1 MNRVLNIILGGG
13 KGTRLYPLTKVRAK
27 PAVPFGGKSRL
38 IDIAVANSINSGF
51 RRIYILTQ
59 FESASLNL
67 HISRTYQFDAF
78 SGGFVEILA
87 ATQSLSNEGGWY
99 SGTADAVRKNL
110 HRFYFRRP
118 THYIILSGDQL
129 YKMDLKEFLEEHIAS
144 GAEITVAANPVD
156 RNRAN
161 DLGILKIN
169 GEKNIDAF
177 LEKPGP
183 DKDISD
189 LKIPPETMK
198 ASGITGNSGKDYL
211 ASMGIYIFNAKTM
224 YECLDSDH
232 EDFGRDVFPESVG
245 KRKVNA
251 YIYNGYWEDIGTIKS
266 FYEANLNLA
275 TFQPN
280 FNLYDED
287 APVYTYRRNL
297 PPSKINSCTF
307 RHALASEGSIITD
320 AYITNSIVGIR
331 TIISEGAS
339 LDGVNCLGSDYY
351 ETPELCEENS
361 AKGIP
366 NIGIGRGTVI
376 KGAIIDKNAR
386 IGAHCRIGIDHDE
399 RKDGEYDNYH
409 IVDGIIIV
417 HKDAILKDGT
427 II

>member
-13 KGTRLYPLTKVRAK
+13 KGSRLYPLTKVRAK
-27 PAVPFGGKSRL
+27 PAVPFGGKFRL

-51 RRIYILTQ
+51 RKIYILTQ

-67 HISRTYQFDAF
+67 HISRTYQFDSF
-78 SGGFVEILA
+78 SGGYVEILA
-87 ATQSLSNEGGWY
+87 ATQNLANDGWY
-99 SGTADAVRKNL
+99 GGTADAVRKNL

-118 THYIILSGDQL
+118 SHYIILSGDQL
-129 YKMDLKEFLEEHIAS
+129 YKMNLKEFFEEHVAS
-144 GAEITVAANPVD
+144 GAEITVAATPVT
-156 RNRAN
+156 RARV
-161 DLGILKIN
+161 DELGILKIN
-169 GEKNIDAF
+169 KKKNIDAF

-189 LKIPPETMK
+189 LKIPAETMK
-198 ASGITGNSGKDYL
+198 ASGITGEIGADYL
-211 ASMGIYIFNAKTM
+211 ASMGIYIFNADTM
-224 YECLDSDH
+224 HACLDSDH
-232 EDFGRDVFPESVG
+232 ADFGRDIFPESIG

-251 YIYNGYWEDIGTIKS
+251 YVYNGYWEDIGTIKN

-297 PPSKINSCTF
+297 PPSKINSSTF

-339 LDGVNCLGSDYY
+339 LDSVNCLGSDYY
-351 ETPELCEENS
+351 ETPEQREENL
-361 AKGIP
+361 ANDIP
-366 NIGIGRGTVI
+366 NVGIG
-376 KGAIIDKNAR
+376 KGSLITKAIIDKNAR
-386 IGAHCRIGIDHDE
+386 IGAHCRIGIDHTE
-399 RKDGEYDNYH
+399 RKDGEYENYH
-409 IVDGIIIV
+409 IVDGIIVI